1 MKVKLFGSILFITGL
16 ASFVL
21 GLIFLDLASLSLK
34 DDIYTLTVL
43 ATFNNFFSL
52 KPPFVIFQTVLSSI
66 FIIVSCLLVFK
77 GVILIRKRKDNG

>member
-1 MKVKLFGSILFITGL
+1 MKAKIFGSILFITGL
-16 ASFVL
+16 TSFVL
-21 GLIFLDLASLSLK
+21 GLVFLDLASLSLK

-66 FIIVSCLLVFK
+66 FIIASCLIIFK
-77 GVILIRKRKDNG
+77 GVTLVRGRKENG